1 MYNNN
6 KSKKHTEIL
15 WADDN
20 VAERT
25 LIEQALKEKGIN
37 NNINF
42 VYDGVQA
49 LEFLHKEGAFVSVP
63 NVDVIILDLNMPRK
77 SGLDVL
83 NEIKNDKR
91 KITN

>member
-37 NNINF
+37 NK
-42 VYDGVQA
+42 
-49 LEFLHKEGAFVSVP
+49 FLKTNTTKKKQRLIGSKSV
-63 NVDVIILDLNMPRK
+63 
-77 SGLDVL
+77 
-83 NEIKNDKR
+83 
-91 KITN
+91 T